1 MTLCVGWI
9 DSEAAYLTA
18 DSAVTKPPRD
28 LNNEYS
34 TFGEKQ
40 PQTAA
45 FTVEESALKIYRHKD
60 SAAAFA
66 GDPSPINDLFFNYI
80 NASRFLSPREA
91 FNNAWTS
98 SHDGRDLEALFAF
111 HDGAGPHLVK
121 YDAANIAGA
130 EVTSACI
137 GNLFVGDKEY
147 IRSVLQRMPH
157 KADVTDRLVCGV
169 CISQRLAILA
179 NVMETHGIGGVV
191 AGCSVSKEGLRWSP
205 DTLHVILRGQM
216 PDQRSD
222 DLLATIL
229 TCTRFDILFVRNNLS
244 AGYNCFATGFGA
256 NTGLGRREVVEKILA
271 NQESLPSLHTD
282 LEVEYIVF
290 HDVLTQL
297 STVFDVRTGAHPNL
311 KYWMQQDD
319 GRLNFRFTAT
329 GNGFGAL
336 RRSSAQGGDIAFV
349 PHNYS

>member
-1 MTLCVGWI
+1 MTLCVGWV
-9 DSEAAYLTA
+9 DSEAVYLTA

-40 PQTAA
+40 PQTAT
-45 FTVEESALKIYRHKD
+45 FTAEESALKIFRHEN

-66 GDPSPINDLFFNYI
+66 GDASPIDDLFSNYI
-80 NASRFLSPREA
+80 NGSRLWSPGEA
-91 FNNAWTS
+91 FSNAWTS
-98 SHDGRDLEALFAF
+98 SYNGGNLEALFAY
-111 HDGAGPHLVK
+111 HDGDRPHLLK
-121 YDAANIAGA
+121 FNSANPAGI

-137 GNLFVGDKEY
+137 GRIAAEDREY
-147 IRSVLQRMPH
+147 IRSVLQAMPRN
-157 KADVTDRLVCGV
+157 ADITDRLVCGV

-216 PDQRSD
+216 PDQRSN

-229 TCTRFDILFVRNNLS
+229 TCTRLDILFVRNNLS
-244 AGYNCFATGFGA
+244 AGCNCFATGFGA

-282 LEVEYIVF
+282 LEVAYIVF

-311 KYWMQQDD
+311 KYWVQQDD
-319 GRLNFRFTAT
+319 GRLSFRFTAS

-336 RRSSAQGGDIAFV
+336 RRSSAKEGDIAFV
-349 PHNYS
+349 PHSYS